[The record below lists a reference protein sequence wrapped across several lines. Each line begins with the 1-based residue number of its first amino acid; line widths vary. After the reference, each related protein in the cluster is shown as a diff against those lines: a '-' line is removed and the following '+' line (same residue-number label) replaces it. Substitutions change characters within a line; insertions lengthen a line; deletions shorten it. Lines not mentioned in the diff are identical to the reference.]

1 MRKNPTIPFF
11 WFLLIFT
18 ASVHSQIL
26 EGVVLDKSTQEALPG
41 ATVYLDGTTISTITD
56 EQGNFHLNT
65 KNNNNTLVVSFMGY
79 TTHRIENPS
88 QYLNKKLKVLL
99 AEQSIS
105 LEEVVVGKSPFTRK
119 QMMQAFKQQFLGR
132 SKSANSCKIEN
143 EEDIVLHYDVKT
155 NTLSA
160 TARNPLKIKN
170 NHLAYEVNFDLVE
183 FIVNYKVK
191 SLDEH
196 YLNQSY
202 FSGTTFYKDISKNK
216 KADKKRKE
224 KFYGSA
230 YHFMHTLANNR
241 WKEEELSLYVDKFRV
256 DPSEYFKVIDTL
268 GFKKVSVIKQPE
280 RVVPKPNITGITFKG
295 DNVPATLTS
304 TEVIKK
310 PTYFNILYQK
320 DKQSVI
326 DFAEKDVYVDENGNY
341 MPLYGVLFGGYLGTL
356 KAGDMLPTDYYQTIK
371 EMQKK

>member
-1 MRKNPTIPFF
+1 MKKNPLIPLF
-11 WFLLIFT
+11 WFLLIFSI
-18 ASVHSQIL
+18 SVRSQIL
-26 EGVVLDKSTQEALPG
+26 EGVVLDKNTQQSLPG

-56 EQGNFHLNT
+56 EQGNFYLNT

-88 QYLNKKLKVLL
+88 QYLNKKFKVLL
-99 AEQSIS
+99 TEQSIS
-105 LEEVVVGKSPFTRK
+105 LDEVVIGKSPFTRK
-119 QMMQAFKQQFLGR
+119 QMMQVFKKQFLGQ

-143 EEDIVLHYDVKT
+143 EDDIILHYDVKT

-160 TARNPLKIKN
+160 TARNPLRIKN

-183 FIVNYKVK
+183 FIVNYRTK
-191 SLDEH
+191 SLDDF
-196 YLNQSY
+196 YLRQSY
-202 FSGTTFYKDISKNK
+202 FSGTTFYRDISKNR

-230 YHFMHTLANNR
+230 YHLMHTLANNR

-256 DPSEYFKVIDTL
+256 DPNEYFKVTDTL

-280 RVVPKPNITGITFKG
+280 VVVPKPDMTGVSFKG
-295 DNVPATLTS
+295 GNIPAKLTS
-304 TEVIKK
+304 TENIKK

-320 DKQSVI
+320 DKQSIV
-326 DFAEKDVYVDENGNY
+326 DFAAKDVYVDENGNY
-341 MPLYGVLFGGYLGTL
+341 TPLYGVLFGGYLGTL